1 MLNKVELTTAQLTEI
16 AEAVKDRATF
26 TESGMHINYGDS
38 EDRFEAFNRGHDD
51 ADNGKPCTPETDAP
65 ADEPY
70 RQSWIDGYTEG
81 WQFFMLQQIPWV
93 PNLPAIARYLAE
105 HPETVDALEVAAA
118 TARYMESVLP
128 SSLPERRDA
137 ADVVKGL
144 IAAMRGE
151 GGE

>member
-1 MLNKVELTTAQLTEI
+1 MLKPGDVVWSQMRVNGLLGNVPLVSRTNAEI
-16 AEAVKDRATF
+16 
-26 TESGMHINYGDS
+26 
-38 EDRFEAFNRGHDD
+38 
-51 ADNGKPCTPETDAP
+51 
-65 ADEPY
+65 
-70 RQSWIDGYTEG
+70 
-81 WQFFMLQQIPWV
+81 IPDV
-93 PNLPAIARYLAE
+93 PNLAHIARYLAE

>member
-1 MLNKVELTTAQLTEI
+1 MMLQPGDYVWRRGRIIDDAVEACTEPDTGAI
-16 AEAVKDRATF
+16 ELGRYV
-26 TESGMHINYGDS
+26 EGDS
-38 EDRFEAFNRGHDD
+38 WWIAD
-51 ADNGKPCTPETDAP
+51 ADGGLGELDPNSAP
-65 ADEPY
+65 V
-70 RQSWIDGYTEG
+70 
-81 WQFFMLQQIPWV
+81 IPDV
-93 PNLPAIARYLAE
+93 PNLAHIARYLAE